1 LTNEEEIAQQEKDM
15 SEFQEKKF
23 GPKGELIT
31 QKAVL
36 VKPIQDQVFTIVQE
50 ISATRKLDFVFDRS
64 SDLTMLFA
72 AKKHDLSD
80 LIVKR
85 MSRAA
90 KQEKL
95 NSKQAKKLEEQ
106 EKQDEL
112 DSDPEVAD
120 RKKALEEKR
129 QQGKSA

>member
-1 LTNEEEIAQQEKDM
+1 
-15 SEFQEKKF
+15 
-23 GPKGELIT
+23 
-31 QKAVL
+31 
-36 VKPIQDQVFTIVQE
+36 
-50 ISATRKLDFVFDRS
+50 
-64 SDLTMLFA
+64 MLFA

-129 QQGKSA
+129 QQGKKRLRSVRPPPKQNARKQKIRGNSK

>member
-50 ISATRKLDFVFDRS
+50 ISATRKLDLF
-64 SDLTMLFA
+64 LTVRLTLLCCLLL
-72 AKKHDLSD
+72 K
-80 LIVKR
+80 
-85 MSRAA
+85 
-90 KQEKL
+90 
-95 NSKQAKKLEEQ
+95 NTT
-106 EKQDEL
+106 
-112 DSDPEVAD
+112 
-120 RKKALEEKR
+120 
-129 QQGKSA
+129 